1 MYANLI
7 VTLEHLNKSKMPKSC
22 IAVGCSNHNMMDK
35 KDISFHRF
43 PDREKNADKW
53 QRWVQAM
60 KRVNEDGTPWA
71 PGGKYAY
78 ICSAHFS
85 EGKPSRDPTHPDY
98 VPSVFKHKALDG
110 NIATKKLDRF
120 ERVRKRGMAKIEC
133 SIKTKILVTEKDQGM
148 TSEHPESSEAGP
160 STEMPDVQAQ
170 PQALPNESLE
180 VNFLRKERETLL
192 TKITCLEQQVL
203 LANYD
208 PMVIAGNDS
217 ASTYLTG
224 LSWKVFNSFCQLL
237 IPSIKQS
244 RKNLPPANQV
254 LMVMLRLRLN
264 LPFEYLSLQ
273 TNFSKSTLNLLFWQ
287 VVHLMYEKLKFL
299 ICWPGRDHI
308 RAISPPVF
316 KQYFPRLTSI
326 IDCFEIFIE
335 RSYGLRARAQVYS
348 NYKKHS
354 TVKYL
359 ISCNPVGAVSFLSK
373 GWGGRA
379 TDIQIVKASGFI
391 STKYHLHGDE
401 ILADRGFT
409 LKDEFAAV
417 CGAELIIPSFTKGKK
432 QLTPKEVETTRQI
445 ANVRIHI
452 ERVIG
457 LMKNKFSVLQGTLP
471 LAMVKSQQNEALE
484 EVPNIDKLVTV
495 CGALVNLTTGIVY
508 KDKNSS
514 I

>member
-1 MYANLI
+1 
-7 VTLEHLNKSKMPKSC
+7 MPKSC

-254 LMVMLRLRLN
+254 
-264 LPFEYLSLQ
+264 
-273 TNFSKSTLNLLFWQ
+273 
-287 VVHLMYEKLKFL
+287 VHLMYEKLKFL